1 MKKGILFVL
10 AAAFL
15 ASCQQEE
22 ENGVVSSV
30 DRVTITPIITRATE
44 VNFEDQDQ
52 IGLSITKEDGTEYTK
67 NELMTFN
74 DGAFAG
80 SLKWYP
86 EGADKSSF
94 VAYYPYTSAGVPTSF
109 TVHEDQSDKYGISDF
124 MAASKSEVL
133 PSANSISM
141 VFKHMLTKMVI
152 NVTNETHL
160 DISSVVLKGAVPTAN
175 IDLATMKV
183 TASESGAAVN
193 VTTQQVTKNTTY
205 RAIVVPQT
213 VAFTL
218 AVTTSDNKT
227 LTQRLASTTLVQGG
241 QYSVNVR
248 VLSDD
253 IIVTLSGEIE
263 NWTEEGEIGADNTV
277 PFEEH
282 LDENYFLYDEVKY
295 NTVTLAN
302 GTIWMAEPLCYL
314 PKGYS
319 PSSDPTDLKAH
330 IWYPY
335 QLIDNDGD
343 INSLNADKAEAL
355 TDKAS
360 IKKLGYLYDMYAAL
374 GGKEVTVDN
383 CYNFEGVQG
392 ICPKGW
398 HIPTHADFFALC
410 GYSNATATE
419 SAATDENALFYDATG
434 SGGGKI
440 SKYNDA
446 GWNYVLSGCVFKS
459 TLAGTGRYQLTRVW
473 SGNSTSTELYGQA
486 SMNYIMSSTCYQPNA
501 AQTNI
506 QFFGQMTTFTTSYPE
521 GRITLGYVSAAT
533 GQQLRCV
540 RDKAAE

>member
-1 MKKGILFVL
+1 MKKGILFVM

-22 ENGVVSSV
+22 ENGVASSV

-52 IGLSITKEDGTEYTK
+52 IGLTITKEDGTVYAD

-86 EGADKSSF
+86 EGADKSTF
-94 VAYYPYTSAGVPTSF
+94 VAYYPYTGTGTPTSF
-109 TVHEDQSDKYGISDF
+109 SVQTNQTEGYEASDF

-141 VFKHMLTKMVI
+141 LFKHMLTKLVI
-152 NVTNETHL
+152 NVTNETNL
-160 DISSVVLKGAVPTAN
+160 DISSVVLKGSIPSAN
-175 IDLATMKV
+175 IDLGTMHITAKENTATADI
-183 TASESGAAVN
+183 TA
-193 VTTQQVTKNTTY
+193 QQVTKNTVY
-205 RAIVVPQT
+205 RAIIVPQT

-218 AVTTSDNKT
+218 AVTTADHTT
-227 LTQRLASTTLVQGG
+227 LTQKLVSTTLAQGG

-248 VLSDD
+248 VLPDN

-263 NWTEEGEIGADNTV
+263 NWTDEGEIGADNTV

-282 LDENYFLYDEVKY
+282 PDENYFLYDGVKY

-302 GTIWMAEPLCYL
+302 GTTWMAEPLCYL

-319 PSSDPTDLKAH
+319 PSADPADLNAH

-343 INSLNADKAEAL
+343 INSLNADGAEAL
-355 TDKAS
+355 TDEAS

-410 GYSNATATE
+410 GYSNATATG

-459 TLAGTGRYQLTRVW
+459 TLAGTGRYQLTRIW

-540 RDKAAE
+540 KDKAAE

>member
-44 VNFEDQDQ
+44 VNFENQDQ
-52 IGLSITKEDGTEYTK
+52 IGLSITKEDGTEYAK

-86 EGADKSSF
+86 EGTDKSSF

-109 TVHEDQSDKYGISDF
+109 TVHADQSAKYGISDF

-160 DISSVVLKGAVPTAN
+160 DISSVVLRGAVPTAN

-183 TASESGAAVN
+183 TASESAAAVN
-193 VTTQQVTKNTTY
+193 ITTQQVTKNTTY

-248 VLSDD
+248 VLSDG

-314 PKGYS
+314 PKGYT
-319 PSSDPTDLKAH
+319 PSSDPTADSH

-335 QLIDNDGD
+335 EIVDG
-343 INSLNADKAEAL
+343 ATTAL
-355 TDKAS
+355 TDNAS
-360 IKKLGYLYDMYAAL
+360 VKELGYLYDMEAAL
-374 GGKEVTVDN
+374 GKTITESN
-383 CYNFEGVQG
+383 YNTFEGAQG

-398 HIPTHADFFALC
+398 HIPTRIEYFNLVGKTTADAD
-410 GYSNATATE
+410 GKTPDNSQ
-419 SAATDENALFYDATG
+419 DALFYD
-434 SGGGKI
+434 SGYDGAKI
-440 SKYNDA
+440 QSLIDA
-446 GWNYVLSGCVFKS
+446 GLNYKFSGTRMMANFTATPS
-459 TLAGTGRYQLTRVW
+459 YQKTVI
-473 SGNSTSTELYGQA
+473 SSATSTKTEWYNKPALNHYMTSTAYKPVYNA
-486 SMNYIMSSTCYQPNA
+486 SNVL
-501 AQTNI
+501 TNI
-506 QFFGQMTTFTTSYPE
+506 QFFGLMSTFTSARYPE
-521 GRITLGYVSAAT
+521 GRLSLSYISMKS

-540 RDKAAE
+540 RDKATE